1 MGYKAPRNDK
11 GEVDYGVG
19 LDLGNGSVGWVA
31 MDKDYHLIRAR
42 GHELIGARLFDP
54 ANSAEKRRTFR
65 TTRRR
70 LSRRRWRLRM
80 LDSLFDPELGKI
92 DPNFLARRKYS
103 WVHPKDE
110 QNHENWYGSIIFGSK
125 EQDKQFYKD
134 YPTIY
139 HLRKK
144 LMEDTERHDIR
155 EIYVAIHHIVK
166 YRGHFLREGEINSEN
181 LFDPEGFVELIKDV
195 IKLNNSYDES
205 TPIFEAS
212 PADVSEALLNEHTS
226 RSGRIE
232 DTLDKLDFSVSRV
245 DKHELKGMRD
255 AAKAVIGAIVGNTA
269 DFSKI
274 FNLDNLDKDSKD
286 NLKLKFADSNFDE
299 KYGGVVGSGLLDET
313 QIELVDRIHAVY
325 DAVALKGIL
334 GDAHTISEAKV
345 ESYEKHRK
353 NWKLIKEELRTKEN
367 KDEVDLWYGDL
378 SGRQYKNPPDPE
390 KGPDEGSKKDS
401 PIRDSDQ
408 KQNLIKKAN
417 DYFTELIDDSQLS
430 EEQKNCLKNDINN
443 GQLFPVQRSSDNGVI
458 PYQIHLNEL
467 RRIIENQKQYYPFLA
482 ETFIRKT
489 ADGKSHE
496 ENKIVALLKF
506 RVPYYVGP
514 LVSKED
520 MAEHSSGNS
529 TYHWMA
535 RNPGRDEAITPW
547 NFDEV
552 VDKDESG
559 ARFISRL
566 TGTDTYLLGEPT
578 LPQHS
583 LLYEEYMVLSELNNV
598 RLNVRQGNHW
608 SDKNRQRLSY
618 KQKEFLIE
626 NLFKEHKT
634 VTKKR
639 AEDCLSSMG
648 CGEIQLFG
656 LSDEKKFASSLSSYI
671 TLKKILG
678 KAFVDDPGNSAI
690 LERIIEVQ
698 TVFEDR
704 EPLAHQLSLI
714 ESLTVEQRKQLAKI
728 HYTGWGK
735 LSRKLLTSKKGSY
748 KIHSQ
753 NEIMRTQHSIIDIM
767 RGDSLNL
774 IEIIRDKKIGIGEW
788 IDNEN
793 LDRETGESDV
803 SRLESVF
810 EGIVMSPRVKR
821 GVVQAVRVI
830 DDLAKAIGNPPQRI
844 FIEMADEVQASQRT
858 VSRLSRLKALY
869 GSPSLQKE
877 FNDLKDLRKS
887 LNETKD
893 ADLQEDRLYLY
904 YIQLGKDLYT
914 GKEISIDSLSSA
926 YDIDH
931 IVPQALTQDDSIDNR
946 VLVSRKE
953 NARKTDSYLYTP
965 DLIKNMRPLWGKLLA
980 AGLMSQKKYDALT
993 RVDDFKD
1000 REKQRFV
1007 QQSLVE
1013 TRQIMKNVST
1023 ILRTYYGEDTNVVT
1037 LKSSITH
1044 DMRKYL
1050 GFPYKNRDIN
1060 DYHHAQDAL
1069 CISAAGQ
1076 FMLNRH
1082 FVSGGEVT
1090 DGASNAYNMY
1100 LAEYLQEFRDAK
1112 ARGERKR
1119 STAFGFV
1126 VGSMSSKDDEKRTDH
1141 RTGEI
1146 VWSEANAE
1154 YLRKVMNYKKMLITQ
1169 KVGDVKTHALYDET
1183 RYGHKESSAK
1193 SIKFDD
1199 LHRDTS
1205 LYGGFSGASTAYMM
1219 LVEYKKKNKLISI
1232 TAQEASLLAV
1242 ADQKND
1248 AVSVMDGILASHGLS
1263 GAKILLP
1270 KIVTGQLLDY
1280 SDALVTLQSAS
1291 ELNTARQMWLPRNDY
1306 NDIDIILKAKD
1317 IKDAAHK
1324 LGCDSDTVYV
1334 LRRIQGLF
1342 EAVFRVAEG
1351 QFPLHQ
1357 LSKDQQEEILRDPQ
1371 NYDFG
1376 SAAKLLGGLLKALH
1390 ANAENANLAGLVK
1403 VLHGDKEYSDE
1414 RESEIFKKLK
1424 FSNRWERLNNKSG
1437 YSLSDSDTFIYQ
1449 SPSGI
1454 FEQRV
1459 TVKELKEKADK
1470 RK

>member
-11 GEVDYGVG
+11 GEIDYGVG

-80 LDSLFDPELGKI
+80 LDSLFASELAKV

-103 WVHPKDE
+103 WVHPKDN

-125 EQDKQFYKD
+125 GQDKQFYKE

-181 LFDPEGFVELIKDV
+181 LFDPEGFIELIKDI

-212 PADVSEALLNEHTS
+212 AVDISEALLNERKS

-245 DKHELKGMRD
+245 DKHELKGMED
-255 AAKAVIGAIVGNTA
+255 AAEAVIGATVGNTA

-274 FNLDNLDKDSKD
+274 FNLGELDKDSKSS
-286 NLKLKFADSNFDE
+286 LKLKFADSNFDE
-299 KYGGVVGSGLLDET
+299 KYESMVGSGLLNET

-353 NWKLIKEELRTKEN
+353 NWKLIKEELRTKED
-367 KDEVDLWYGDL
+367 KDEVDLWYGNL
-378 SGRQYKNPPDPE
+378 SGRQYKNSPDPE
-390 KGPDEGSKKDS
+390 KGPNEGSKKDS
-401 PIRDSDQ
+401 PIRDSNQ

-417 DYFTELIDDSQLS
+417 EYFTKLIDASQLS
-430 EEQKNCLKNDINN
+430 EEQKNSLKNDINN
-443 GQLFPVQRSSDNGVI
+443 GQLFPVQRSSNNGVI

-489 ADGKSHE
+489 ADGKSYE

-520 MAEHSSGNS
+520 MEEHSSGNS
-529 TYHWMA
+529 AYHWMA

-634 VTKKR
+634 VTRKR

-648 CGEIQLFG
+648 CGEVQLFG

-714 ESLTVEQRKQLAKI
+714 DSLTVEQRKQLAKI

-1007 QQSLVE
+1007 QRSLVE

-1146 VWSEANAE
+1146 VWSESNAE

-1169 KVGDVKTHALYDET
+1169 KVGDVKTCALYDET

-1193 SIKFDD
+1193 SIKFDN
-1199 LHRDTS
+1199 LRRDTS

-1219 LVEYKKKNKLISI
+1219 LVEYKKKNKLVSI

-1242 ADQKND
+1242 AGPDNK
-1248 AVSVMDGILASHGLS
+1248 SIVMKAILAKHGFENVT
-1263 GAKILLP
+1263 ILLP
-1270 KIVTGQLLDY
+1270 YIVVGQLVQY
-1280 SDALVTLQSAS
+1280 SSALVTIQSAG
-1291 ELNTARQMWLPRNDY
+1291 EFNTARQLWLPQHDY
-1306 NDIDIILKAKD
+1306 NDADIILKAKS
-1317 IKDAAHK
+1317 IKDASYK
-1324 LGCDSDTVYV
+1324 LGHDGDDQYV
-1334 LRRIQGLF
+1334 LSRIQDLFKSLF
-1342 EAVFRVAEG
+1342 EILEKS
-1351 QFPLHQ
+1351 FPLHVITGAQ
-1357 LSKDQQEEILRDPQ
+1357 KE
-1371 NYDFG
+1371 
-1376 SAAKLLGGLLKALH
+1376 KVKKALNSHDFIFGQKNLQLMFESVH
-1390 ANAENANLAGLVK
+1390 ANAAYRNLRDIGL
-1403 VLHGDKEYSDE
+1403 SPNW
-1414 RESEIFKKLK
+1414 RRI
-1424 FSNRWERLNNKSG
+1424 NNPTG
-1437 YSLSDSDTFIYQ
+1437 FTLSDSDTFIYQ